1 MDSEIEFLVLIPL
14 HFKPSKIHHHMSTY
28 QELIYS
34 WAAKLSIYDNQES
47 ESLVSWLLEHHVGW
61 RRTRILDEVDEAAFP
76 SKIYED
82 FERLKTGE
90 PIQYIIGKGPFYG
103 RDFLVS
109 PATLI
114 PRNETEEL
122 VHMIIKENPKAGL
135 KILDIGTG
143 TGCIPISLAL
153 EMKAAEVFAI
163 DISEDALKI
172 ANINAEALEAKVT
185 FSICDIL
192 TQTPD
197 VSELDILVSNPPYIP
212 EREKSDMHRNVLD
225 FEPGLALFV
234 SNDDPL
240 IFYKMIAE
248 KGKHLLK
255 PGGKLYFEINEKYGI
270 EVAELMQSLG
280 YSDVQVLKDLNGK
293 ERIAVG
299 RCLDLSIR

>member
-1 MDSEIEFLVLIPL
+1 
-14 HFKPSKIHHHMSTY
+14 MSTY

-34 WAAKLSIYDNQES
+34 WAAKLSIYENQEA

-153 EMKAAEVFAI
+153 EMKAPEVFAI

-172 ANINAEALEAKVT
+172 AIQNAEALEAKVT

>member
-1 MDSEIEFLVLIPL
+1 
-14 HFKPSKIHHHMSTY
+14 MSTY

-34 WAAKLSIYDNQES
+34 WAAKLSIYENQEA

-61 RRTRILDEVDEAAFP
+61 KRTQILDEADEVTFP

-90 PIQYIIGKGPFYG
+90 PIQYIMGKGPFYG
-103 RDFLVS
+103 REFLVS

-135 KILDIGTG
+135 KVLDIGTG

-153 EMKAAEVFAI
+153 EMKAPEIFAI
-163 DISEDALKI
+163 DISEEALKI
-172 ANINAEALEAKVT
+172 AIQNSEALEANVT

-212 EREKSDMHRNVLD
+212 EREKIEMHRNVLD
-225 FEPGLALFV
+225 FEPELALFV

-240 IFYKMIAE
+240 IFYRTIAK
-248 KGKHLLK
+248 KGKNLLK
-255 PGGKLYFEINEKYGI
+255 SGGKLYFEINEKYGI

-293 ERIAVG
+293 KRIVKSQ
-299 RCLDLSIR
+299 LSV

>member
-1 MDSEIEFLVLIPL
+1 
-14 HFKPSKIHHHMSTY
+14 MSTY

-34 WAAKLSIYDNQES
+34 WASKLSIYEKQEA
-47 ESLVSWLLEHHVGW
+47 ESLVSWLLEHHLGW
-61 RRTRILDEVDEAAFP
+61 RRTQILDEAEEATFP
-76 SKIYED
+76 SKIFED

-90 PIQYIIGKGPFYG
+90 PIQYIMGKGPFYG

-122 VHMIIKENPKAGL
+122 VHLIIKENPKAGL

-153 EMKAAEVFAI
+153 EMKAPEVFAI
-163 DISEDALKI
+163 DISEEALKI
-172 ANINAEALEAKVT
+172 AIQNAEVLGAKVT
-185 FSICDIL
+185 FSTIDIL
-192 TQTPD
+192 TQTPE

-212 EREKSDMHRNVLD
+212 EREKTDMHRNVLD
-225 FEPGLALFV
+225 FEPELALFV

-240 IFYKMIAE
+240 IFYKTIAD
-248 KGKHLLK
+248 KGKQLLK
-255 PGGKLYFEINEKYGI
+255 SGGKLYFEINEKYGV
-270 EVAELMQSLG
+270 EVAELMNNMG
-280 YSDVQVLKDLNGK
+280 YSDVKVLQDLNGK

-299 RCLDLSIR
+299 KMN

>member
-1 MDSEIEFLVLIPL
+1 
-14 HFKPSKIHHHMSTY
+14 MSTY

-90 PIQYIIGKGPFYG
+90 PIQYIMGKGPFYG

-153 EMKAAEVFAI
+153 EMKAPEVFAI

-172 ANINAEALEAKVT
+172 AIQNAEALEAKVT

-212 EREKSDMHRNVLD
+212 EREKNDMHRNVLD